1 MNEDQAVAIEWR
13 SGLGN
18 VLVARNSFKAGE
30 FVL

>member
-1 MNEDQAVAIEWR
+1 MDEDQAVAIEWR

-18 VLVARNSFKAGE
+18 VLVARKAFKPGA